1 MIHYDTFVED
11 NWVVSMVW
19 GEKNS
24 VVEALLLQC
33 WLQEMAPAQCL
44 LFPQGFCCAFSMTG
58 IREIWSPDNRLYGF
72 IIHSQN
78 SSYSVTEP
86 AHILMSYR
94 TGRIDGYT

>member
-78 SSYSVTEP
+78 SSDSVTEP
-86 AHILMSYR
+86 AHILISYR
-94 TGRIDGYT
+94 SGRIDGYT

>member
-1 MIHYDTFVED
+1 
-11 NWVVSMVW
+11 
-19 GEKNS
+19 
-24 VVEALLLQC
+24 
-33 WLQEMAPAQCL
+33 
-44 LFPQGFCCAFSMTG
+44 MTG
-58 IREIWSPDNRLYGF
+58 IREIRGPDNRLYGF